1 MGIPNYRERSRLNYK
16 MHWWHLF
23 EIDETPPEI
32 YHVNRNNLWSR
43 GETFKSLVAW
53 KPSLPRPTFFF
64 ENLTPSS
71 TLSYTITKKP
81 KRVNLRCQS
90 QWGSWIS
97 WGSLLIALYLGFTV
111 IRVLFRFLIERIL
124 FRVLSDRVFFES
136 SEIGSS
142 SLGHAVIDSSLHQC
156 SFSTMSLFF
165 YQIVILLF
173 YQKQM
178 FCFALIIILKNN

>member
-1 MGIPNYRERSRLNYK
+1 MK
-16 MHWWHLF
+16 
-23 EIDETPPEI
+23 T
-32 YHVNRNNLWSR
+32 
-43 GETFKSLVAW
+43 
-53 KPSLPRPTFFF
+53 KPSKTKVIF
-64 ENLTPSS
+64 ENVYLSS